1 VPLGQV
7 SSANNDKDIL
17 SISTETNRSIFGYNS
32 LRVDVKPANTTNW
45 STISTD
51 FIPVNE
57 NEYYNASLS
66 ISGKEV
72 NQPHSKINY
81 FDSNKEEIKSAFIF
95 GGRMVHSKNRII
107 KLILL
112 QLEQNTRTCRYWL
125 KVIQK

>member
-17 SISTETNRSIFGYNS
+17 SISRQIDLFLDTNS

-57 NEYYNASLS
+57 NKYYNASLC

-72 NQPHSKINY
+72 NQLHSKINY

-95 GGRMVHSKNRII
+95 GGRMYIR
-107 KLILL
+107 
-112 QLEQNTRTCRYWL
+112 RTVL
-125 KVIQK
+125 